1 MSHGVSW
8 HGLALN
14 CSVDLS
20 WFDHIIPCGLDGRG
34 VTSLSKVLGRHG

>member
-14 CSVDLS
+14 CSVDLG
-20 WFDHIIPCGLDGRG
+20 WFDHIVPCGLDGRG
-34 VTSLSKVLGRHG
+34 VTSLSKVLGYHG

>member
-20 WFDHIIPCGLDGRG
+20 WFDHIVPCGLDGRG
-34 VTSLSKVLGRHG
+34 VTSLSKVLGHHG